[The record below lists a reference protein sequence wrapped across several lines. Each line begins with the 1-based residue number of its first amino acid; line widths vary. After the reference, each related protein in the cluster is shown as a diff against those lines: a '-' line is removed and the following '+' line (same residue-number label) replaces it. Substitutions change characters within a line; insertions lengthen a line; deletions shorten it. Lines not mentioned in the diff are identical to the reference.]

1 MVKAVLLGE
10 WDFGG
15 YNHNHLNAYEGEGN
29 GKFYIDNVTDDEGLM
44 ISVNGEIIN
53 VIELG
58 EHLCPPK
65 VISEVQN
72 D

>member
-1 MVKAVLLGE
+1 MLKAVLLGE

-15 YNHNHLNAYEGEGN
+15 YNHNHLDIYKGAD
-29 GKFYIDNVTDDEGLM
+29 GKFYIDNITGDDG
-44 ISVNGEIIN
+44 IFIDVNGEAIN
-53 VIELG
+53 VRELD

-65 VISEVQN
+65 VISEAQN